1 MQNSK
6 LEILLIEDSD
16 PQAELIREMLSETGD
31 PLYSL
36 SRVQILSQGLS
47 LLQSRNFD
55 LVLVDLGLPDSQ
67 GPQTALSVRNQSK
80 TVPIIVLIS
89 PDAED
94 AALKLLQLDIQDYL
108 VKGGIT
114 RDLLERAIRYAVQR
128 KSDRESL
135 RESENRYRTLFD
147 LIDEGFCI
155 IEVLFDARENPIDY
169 RFLEINP
176 SFSEQTGL
184 GYALGKSMR
193 ELVPR
198 HEEHWFE
205 IYGKVALT
213 GEPAR
218 FQNHA
223 SWLQRWFDVYA
234 FRFGR
239 PELRQVAILFTD
251 ITERKRTEESLQ
263 VARSQLQLVTDT
275 MAVGVTQCSS
285 DLKYLWVNPAYARWL
300 KRTPG
305 EIIGRPIVEV
315 IGEAGYRAI
324 LPHVER
330 VLAGERVAYEAR
342 VDFNGPGPVWISAIY
357 TPTFDSNGAPDGWV
371 AVVSDI
377 SERKRV
383 ENKLRE
389 SESKFSKAFQAA
401 PTLMSIS
408 SISEGRYLDVNEE
421 FLSTLG
427 FERDELIGHSSTELG
442 IWAPGDREAMIRM
455 VRDNQKVRNLETR
468 LRTKTGSLIIGLIST
483 EIIEAEGE
491 ECLLTLTRDI
501 TELRKAEEER
511 TRLAMIVESSEDAI
525 IGKTLEGIITSW
537 NKGAEKIYGFSAQ
550 EVKGKHISI
559 LAPPEYPDEIPRI
572 LDMVRRGKFINRLE
586 TSRRRKDGRLISVAL
601 TISPIMDESNRLVGA
616 STIARDITEHKQ
628 ALEEIARLNAD
639 LAGRAAE
646 LEAANQDLEAFN
658 YTVAHDLRQPL
669 SLVNS
674 YCQAINMICGEQI
687 SKECRDY
694 VQGAYDGTLR
704 MNRLIDALLDFARM
718 ARVEPR
724 RETVDLSALA
734 LEVSLELKMAE
745 PGRQVEFRIAP
756 GVLGV
761 GDAGLLRVVFDNLLG
776 NAWKYTGQR
785 EQAVIEFDV
794 TQVDGKE
801 VFFVRDNGPGFQ
813 KSDADKLFAPF
824 QRLPGAEEFRGF
836 GIGLATVQ
844 RIIQRHGGRVWA
856 EAEPDRGATFY
867 FALA

>member
-6 LEILLIEDSD
+6 LKILLIEESG
-16 PQAELIREMLSETGD
+16 PQAELIQEMLSQSGQ
-31 PLYSL
+31 PNYSL
-36 SRVQILSQGLS
+36 TRAQTLSQGLS

-55 LVLVDLGLPDSQ
+55 LVLVDLALPDSRGLQ
-67 GPQTALSVRNQSK
+67 SALSVRNQSQS
-80 TVPIIVLIS
+80 TPVIALTG
-89 PDAED
+89 PDDKA
-94 AALKLLQLDIQDYL
+94 AALKLLQLDIQDCL
-108 VKGGIT
+108 VKGEIT
-114 RDLLERAIRYAVQR
+114 RDQLVRAIRYAVQR
-128 KSDRESL
+128 KSDLESL
-135 RESENRYRTLFD
+135 R
-147 LIDEGFCI
+147 
-155 IEVLFDARENPIDY
+155 
-169 RFLEINP
+169 
-176 SFSEQTGL
+176 
-184 GYALGKSMR
+184 
-193 ELVPR
+193 
-198 HEEHWFE
+198 
-205 IYGKVALT
+205 
-213 GEPAR
+213 
-218 FQNHA
+218 
-223 SWLQRWFDVYA
+223 
-234 FRFGR
+234 
-239 PELRQVAILFTD
+239 
-251 ITERKRTEESLQ
+251 

-275 MAVGVTQCSS
+275 MAVGVSHCSR
-285 DLKYLWVNPAYARWL
+285 DLRYLWVNPAYARWL
-300 KRTPG
+300 KRSPE
-305 EIIGRPIVEV
+305 EIVGRPIVEV

-324 LPHVER
+324 LPHLEQ
-330 VLAGERVAYEAR
+330 VLAGERVEYETR
-342 VDFNGPGPVWISAIY
+342 VEFNGLGPVWISAIY
-357 TPTFDSNGAPDGWV
+357 TPTRDSAGEPDGWV
-371 AVVSDI
+371 AVVRDVT
-377 SERKRV
+377 ERKRV
-383 ENKLRE
+383 EVKLRE
-389 SESKFSKAFQAA
+389 SEAKFSKAFQAA

-421 FLSTLG
+421 FLRTLC
-427 FERDELIGHSSTELG
+427 FERDEVIGHCSTELG
-442 IWAPGDREAMIRM
+442 IWAAGDREAMVRM
-455 VRDNQKVRNLETR
+455 VRENGKVHNLETR
-468 LRTKTGSLIIGLIST
+468 LRNKTGSLIIGLIST

-501 TELRKAEEER
+501 TEWRKAEEER

-559 LAPPEYPDEIPRI
+559 LAPREYPDEIPRI
-572 LDMVRRGKFINRLE
+572 LEMVRRGEFINRLE

-601 TISPIMDESNRLVGA
+601 TISPIMDENNRLVGA
-616 STIARDITEHKQ
+616 STIARDITERKQ

-674 YCQAINMICGEQI
+674 YCQAINMICGEQLP
-687 SKECRDY
+687 KECRDY

-704 MNRLIDALLDFARM
+704 MNRLIDALLNFATL
-718 ARVEPR
+718 ARVQPR

-734 LEVSLELKMAE
+734 QEVSLELKMAE
-745 PGRQVEFRIAP
+745 PGRRVEFRIAP

-776 NAWKYTGQR
+776 NAWKYTGRR
-785 EQAVIEFDV
+785 EQAVIEFAA
-794 TQVDGKE
+794 TRIDGKE
-801 VFFVRDNGPGFQ
+801 VYFVRDNGPGFR